1 MILSNTNKRLNL
13 EDTTQV
19 QYSHLKQLVNLPL
32 LLISS
37 LIINSKKIALKA
49 SEAQGDISMPYKT
62 KNIQVDCELTGYS
75 T

>member
-1 MILSNTNKRLNL
+1 MILSNANKRLNL

-19 QYSHLKQLVNLPL
+19 QYNHLKQLINLPL

-37 LIINSKKIALKA
+37 LIINSKKTALKA
-49 SEAQGDISMPYKT
+49 SEGQGDIFIPYKT
-62 KNIQVDCELTGYS
+62 KNIQGDCELTGYS